1 MCNNLI
7 DKTVLALDCAS
18 KTCSVAVAK
27 GGKVL
32 CSIDTDTMKTH
43 SLTLLPSVKY
53 ALELSGLNMDDVEAV
68 AVTSGPGSF
77 TGLKIGVTTA
87 KGLAFPKDLP
97 CAAVS
102 SMSALAYGCTGFDGI
117 ICTSF
122 DARRN
127 MLYNAM
133 FRVWGGRVERLCE
146 DRQSSAEEVATEVV
160 STASALG
167 CKVMLVGDGSDALA
181 SFLEESGLSV
191 VSDSRGV
198 KASDIISAVNA
209 GDYTCHSSST
219 LVPEYLRPSQAERE
233 RNERLSKKS

>member
-1 MCNNLI
+1 
-7 DKTVLALDCAS
+7 
-18 KTCSVAVAK
+18 
-27 GGKVL
+27 
-32 CSIDTDTMKTH
+32 
-43 SLTLLPSVKY
+43 
-53 ALELSGLNMDDVEAV
+53 
-68 AVTSGPGSF
+68 
-77 TGLKIGVTTA
+77 
-87 KGLAFPKDLP
+87 
-97 CAAVS
+97 
-102 SMSALAYGCTGFDGI
+102 MSALAYGCTGFDGI

-167 CKVMLVGDGSDALA
+167 CKVMLVGDGSDVLA